1 MFSQA
6 CGHMIKPVH
15 TELDIKV
22 FIRNKSINACEFYS
36 VIIPTHYRVLL
47 ARAQKREEHDA

>member
-1 MFSQA
+1 
-6 CGHMIKPVH
+6 MIKPVH

-36 VIIPTHYRVLL
+36 VIIPTHYRVLTLL